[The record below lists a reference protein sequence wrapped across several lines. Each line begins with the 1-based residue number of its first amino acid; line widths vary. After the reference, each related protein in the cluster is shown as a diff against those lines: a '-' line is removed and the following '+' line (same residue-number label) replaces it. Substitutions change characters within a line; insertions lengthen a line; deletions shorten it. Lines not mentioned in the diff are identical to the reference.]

1 MNNCD
6 KAKLKLNQIMA
17 HTQAL
22 IEGVDLN
29 PDIDECVE
37 LLMAGQV
44 IELSLQVQD
53 RMHELRISPEGL
65 NLRAKVSKL
74 ELSNLLTCKSLPS
87 LKALWSIAK
96 ALHCDLKITA
106 IPSTHATGIRSEI
119 RIGADY
125 SEANAQA
132 SLATLHRCLT
142 QIVATKTGGAMIFA
156 ISEEPIN
163 SFFSTRFLFRSAVSR
178 MFTLKLELQPTLA
191 SVEQLANVI

>member
-1 MNNCD
+1 MNNNE

-29 PDIDECVE
+29 PAIDECVE
-37 LLMAGQV
+37 LLMATQV
-44 IELSLQVQD
+44 IELSLQVQN

-74 ELSNLLTCKSLPS
+74 ELTNLLTCKSLPS

-106 IPSTHATGIRSEI
+106 IPSNHASGMRSDILIRPN
-119 RIGADY
+119 Y
-125 SEANAQA
+125 SDASAQA
-132 SLATLHRCLT
+132 SLSTLHKCFT
-142 QIVATKTGGAMIFA
+142 QIVATKTGGATIFA
-156 ISEEPIN
+156 INEEPLN

-178 MFTLKLELQPTLA
+178 MFTLKLELQPTMA
-191 SVEQLANVI
+191 SAEHLANVI